1 MRKRT
6 IEKYL
11 DKYLKSYGKMVFLSG
26 PRQVG
31 KTTLTMSYMEE
42 NGGGTY
48 FNWDIMTDQKKF
60 VKNPYF
66 FEEEN
71 QTPGNIVILD
81 EIHKYSR
88 WKNYLKGVFDK
99 FGKNF
104 SFIVTGSGRLDLFKK
119 GGDSLLGRYLTLPLF
134 PFSVSELSEGFT
146 VFGDFLNFLNEGLPN
161 KKMSDDVYDSLFE
174 LSGFPD
180 PLLRGDKSFYNI
192 WKGERAKLLFRE
204 DIRDATKI
212 REISQLEILSHLI
225 ADKIGSPLSINS
237 LREDVGVAFETV
249 RDWIKVLSQFY
260 YLFQI
265 RPYAG
270 SLSRTLRKETKV
282 YLFDWAEIDDVPIR
296 FENFVAVHLLKATK
310 TWKSTGEG
318 DIGLR
323 YIRDKEKREVDFV
336 ITEKNKPVC
345 LIEVKVNDENL
356 STNLLFYQDKLNVP
370 VAVQL
375 LHKKGVC
382 KRLSR
387 GNRLQWIVSADRFFE
402 ILV

>member
-1 MRKRT
+1 MRSRT

-11 DKYLKSYGKMVFLSG
+11 DKYLKLYGKMVFLSG

-31 KTTLTMSYMEE
+31 KTTLSMSYMEK

-48 FNWDIMTDQKKF
+48 FNWDILTDQKKF

-88 WKNYLKGVFDK
+88 WKNYLKGAFDK

-134 PFSVSELSEGFT
+134 PFSVGEWSGELTAFGGF
-146 VFGDFLNFLNEGLPN
+146 LSFLNEGLPD

-212 REISQLEILSHLI
+212 REISQLEILSHLV
-225 ADKIGSPLSINS
+225 ADRIGSPLSINS

-282 YLFDWAEIDDVPIR
+282 YLFDWAEIDDVAIR

-318 DIGLR
+318 DLALR

-345 LIEVKVNDENL
+345 LIEAKVSDEDL
-356 STNLLFYQDKLNVP
+356 SSNLLFYQNKLNVP

-387 GNRLQWIVSADRFFE
+387 GNMLQWIVSADRFFE